1 VIAVIGATGFTGR
14 RIVHSLRDSAP
25 DEAIVA
31 IVRPTSDRTRL
42 TSTGAEFRVADLA
55 DVQALTRALHGAR
68 IVVCAASLGFGH
80 ATGICTAITATEP
93 GHAVFFSTT
102 SIATR
107 VPNASR
113 ETRIRAE
120 QLIRTS
126 GIPAT
131 IVRPTMIYG
140 RPGDRNIERL
150 LNFIRRS
157 PMIPVLDRG
166 RSLQQPV
173 HVDDLA
179 AAVVAILRC
188 RERTV
193 ERTYTLPG
201 PHAMSYA
208 DLVRQAGA
216 ALGRRPLLVPVPVS
230 AARTTAR
237 IWSRTRMWPRVSA
250 EQVERLVENKSF
262 SWTEAGSDFGYHPR
276 SFTDG
281 VALEAQLLGLSARR
295 GRADA
300 SAKRTKSAP

>member
-1 VIAVIGATGFTGR
+1 M
-14 RIVHSLRDSAP
+14 
-25 DEAIVA
+25 
-31 IVRPTSDRTRL
+31 
-42 TSTGAEFRVADLA
+42 
-55 DVQALTRALHGAR
+55 
-68 IVVCAASLGFGH
+68 
-80 ATGICTAITATEP
+80 GICTAIAATQP

-113 ETRIRAE
+113 ETRIGAE
-120 QLIRTS
+120 ELIRTS

-150 LNFIRRS
+150 LKFLRRS

-188 RERTV
+188 PERTV
-193 ERTYTLPG
+193 EHTYTLPG
-201 PHAMSYA
+201 PNALSYA
-208 DLVRQAGA
+208 DVVRQAGA
-216 ALGRRPLLVPVPVS
+216 ALGRRPLLVPVPVT

-237 IWSRTRMWPRVSA
+237 MWSRTRMWPRVSA
-250 EQVERLVENKSF
+250 EQVARVLENKSF
-262 SWTEAGSDFGYHPR
+262 GWTEAGADFGYQPR
-276 SFTDG
+276 SFGAG
-281 VALEAQLLGLSARR
+281 VALEVRLLGLSTRR
-295 GRADA
+295 GRADT
-300 SAKRTKSAP
+300 SAERTKPAQ